1 MIKHMENKP
10 VNNDKI
16 ELPDNYEIN
25 SDGTVIDK
33 TTNEFLAVQ
42 KRGYNNAVF
51 IEGKFYDIKDLVYS
65 KFGEPC
71 NYNHFVKYVNS
82 KPTDFNKDDIRNLTA
97 VTWREYY
104 GWSSRDIDPADA
116 LIYYT
121 ISDEVV
127 YETLKRL
134 KPLIQDK
141 ESLNFSLSTA
151 IPPLVSVFKKCNNEA
166 LTVFFE
172 TLKMN
177 VSLIDSVPIILNAFI
192 GDNDDFSMTNLIT
205 VVNLIKNDKDG
216 MLIKLT
222 PTIVKV
228 FKEHN
233 HQILPVIFNL
243 MKKDDDP
250 TRLFKFDEEYKK
262 SKPSNDF
269 KGLNWILEQNKHN

>member
-1 MIKHMENKP
+1 MENKST
-10 VNNDKI
+10 NNNKI

-33 TTNEFLAVQ
+33 NTNTPLPIA
-42 KRGYNNAVF
+42 KKGYNNAVF

-71 NYNHFVKYVNS
+71 EYNYFVKYVNS
-82 KPTDFNKDDIRNLTA
+82 KPKDFNKDDIRNLTA

-104 GWSSRDIDPADA
+104 GWASKDIEPIDA
-116 LIYYT
+116 IIHRT

-127 YETLKRL
+127 YSTLKQM
-134 KPLIQDK
+134 KPLIQDE

-151 IPPLVSVFKKCNNEA
+151 IPPLVSVFENCNNDA
-166 LTVFFE
+166 LRVFFE
-172 TLKMN
+172 TLKTD

-216 MLIKLT
+216 ILIKLT
-222 PTIVKV
+222 PSIVKV
-228 FKEHN
+228 FKKHK
-233 HQILPVIFNL
+233 HQFLPIIFNL

-250 TRLFKFDEEYKK
+250 TRLFKYDEEYKK
-262 SKPSNDF
+262 SNPDNDF
-269 KGLNWILEQNKHN
+269 KGFKWITEQQK

>member
-1 MIKHMENKP
+1 MENKP
-10 VNNDKI
+10 INNDKM

-33 TTNEFLAVQ
+33 TTNEVLSVL
-42 KRGYNNAVF
+42 KHRYNNAVF

-104 GWSSRDIDPADA
+104 GWSSRDIDPTDA
-116 LIYYT
+116 IIHYT

-127 YETLKRL
+127 YEMLRQL

-192 GDNDDFSMTNLIT
+192 GDNNDFSMTNLIT
-205 VVNLIKNDKDG
+205 VVNLIKNDKDSI
-216 MLIKLT
+216 LIRLT

-243 MKKDDDP
+243 MEKDDDP
-250 TRLFKFDEEYKK
+250 TRLFKYDEAYKK
-262 SKPSNDF
+262 SKPDNDF